1 MEGNEVGSNV
11 QRSRFFQRSARARCG
26 YISKGKAIFLNWMTK
41 KRPVKKKIVQ
51 MNDGIN
57 IAGKSYFKLHSHSIF
72 FNCIFCYQIK
82 PYSRAVFRQKENN
95 ILGTFV
101 LFYRCFISCR
111 KPSWKAPTRCICFF
125 LLSDPH
131 FHI

>member
-1 MEGNEVGSNV
+1 MKLALMFSGRDSFRDLHELAVDIFQKER
-11 QRSRFFQRSARARCG
+11 QFFL
-26 YISKGKAIFLNWMTK
+26 IKWPK
-41 KRPVKKKIVQ
+41 KRPIKKKIVQ

-57 IAGKSYFKLHSHSIF
+57 IAYKSYLKLHSHGIF
-72 FNCIFCYQIK
+72 LNCIFCYQIK